1 MRIAV
6 PAETWPLEARVAAT
20 PETVKKLVAA
30 GHSVCVQK
38 GAGAGASLADEL
50 YTDAGASLAET
61 FAEVCQ
67 GAQLLLKVRSPSR
80 EELPAIAAGTTVV
93 AMFSPFANPLL
104 ADYVKAGLT
113 CFVLEMVPRISR
125 AQSMDVLS
133 SQANIAGYKAVLLA
147 LEHYKRFMPMLM
159 TAAGTVQPAKVLVMG
174 AGVAGLQAIATARRL
189 GAMVEAF
196 DVRPAAR
203 EQVQSLGARFVEVPV
218 EESGEDAGGY
228 AKEMS
233 EDYKAKQAELIAKHA
248 AAADIVVTTAL
259 IPGRPAPV
267 LVTEEVV
274 ERMKD
279 GSVIVDLAAEAGGNC
294 PLTKKD
300 EVVCHQGVTILGVTN
315 IAALMSTDASSL
327 YARNVFNFIQLLL
340 AGDGDALTVDMED
353 EIISAS
359 LLCRDGEALKP
370 QLMEGRS

>member
-6 PAETWPLEARVAAT
+6 PAESWPLEARVAAT

-50 YTDAGASLAET
+50 YADAGAGLAET

-67 GAQLLLKVRSPSR
+67 GAQLLLKVRSPSQ

-340 AGDGDALTVDMED
+340 AGEGGALTVDMED

-370 QLMEGRS
+370 QLMEGQS